1 MKKLCMTGILKRLW
15 SCERGAVAPIVGIC
29 AIMLVGA
36 VAVAVD
42 VGRGQ
47 VAQSKLQSA
56 LDSAGLA
63 AGAVV
68 AQNIDAEDLK
78 PEAWKYLKEN
88 FAGETVDAT
97 IAPSDFTLEL
107 SDDQMLVT
115 LEARASLPTTFMRIF
130 GHDTM
135 HVAARTEITREM
147 TGLEVALVID
157 VTGSMGN
164 PVSTTPPN
172 EDSTEKIVALRNSA
186 HDLIGILFGDN
197 ETVDDLWVGVVPF
210 SQTVNIGTDRTDWLT
225 DYEDR
230 MLYNNCVG
238 SSSHANWPHTHAT
251 GEVTPTY
258 CSANGP
264 NVSTRTKPPTLVND
278 WLDAPNPVAPK
289 VVVPANGWTGPMS
302 PWYFRPSGWGGCI
315 RERYDTGRD
324 VTDDPVSTEGFL
336 TYFAPYATNNE
347 WVRLTGTVPNRGS
360 YRIDNSADRSPNHGC
375 PQQTITTMTNDKSD
389 LDGAIDDLINPRGN
403 THVNVGAVWGWR
415 LLSPDWRGDWG
426 GAMDDNNLPLDYDE
440 PLSQKVMILMTDGDN
455 TMPGNFVTAYGFL
468 AEENLGTNDVDDAAD
483 ELDAKL
489 SEVCTAM
496 KEQGIIIYTIGF
508 GDELNGESLALL
520 QNCAST
526 GDYFFD
532 ARSTTDLSTAF
543 HTIGDALSKL
553 RVSK

>member
-1 MKKLCMTGILKRLW
+1 MKKLCMTGTLKRLW

-78 PEAWKYLKEN
+78 PEAWKYLQEN
-88 FAGETVDAT
+88 FAGETVEAT

-130 GHDTM
+130 GHETM

-147 TGLEVALVID
+147 TGLEVALVLD
-157 VTGSMGN
+157 VTGSMTGD
-164 PVSTTPPN
+164 VSAT
-172 EDSTEKIVALRNSA
+172 DSKEKITALREASHELLDA
-186 HDLIGILFGDN
+186 VFGDN
-197 ETVDDLWVGVVPF
+197 DTIDDLWVGIVPF
-210 SQTVNIGTDRTDWLT
+210 SQTVNVGTDRTDWLT
-225 DYEDR
+225 DYDTR

-238 SSSHANWPHTHAT
+238 PSSHSNWTAHSHSS
-251 GEVTPTY
+251 GETTPTY

-264 NVSTRTKPPTLVND
+264 NVSTRTKPSTLVND
-278 WLDAPNPVAPK
+278 WLDAPDPVAPK
-289 VVVPANGWTGPMS
+289 IVVPATGWTGPMA
-302 PWYFRPSGWGGCI
+302 PWYFRPSGWGGCV

-324 VTDDPVSTEGFL
+324 VTDDPVDTEGFL
-336 TYFAPYATNNE
+336 TYFAPYASNNE
-347 WVRLTGTVPNRGS
+347 WVRLTGSPANRGS
-360 YRIDNSADRSPNHGC
+360 YRIDESIDRSPNHGC
-375 PQQTITTMTNDKSD
+375 PQQPITTLTNDKSD
-389 LDGAIDDLINPRGN
+389 LGAAIDELLNPRGN
-403 THVNVGAVWGWR
+403 THTNVGAVWGWR

-426 GAMDDNNLPLDYDE
+426 GAMDDNNLPLEYDE

-455 TMPGNFVTAYGFL
+455 TMPTSFATAYGFINEDHL
-468 AEENLGTNDVDDAAD
+468 VSNDDPDDAAD
-483 ELDAKL
+483 VLDDKL
-489 SEVCTAM
+489 LEVCTAM
-496 KEQGIIIYTIGF
+496 KEQGIIIYTIGL
-508 GDELNGESLALL
+508 GDELDATLPLL
-520 QNCAST
+520 KSCASV

-532 ARSTTDLSTAF
+532 ARTTEELFAAF
-543 HTIGDALSKL
+543 NTIGDALSKL

>member
-1 MKKLCMTGILKRLW
+1 MKKLCMTGTLKRLW

-78 PEAWKYLKEN
+78 PEAWKYLQEN
-88 FAGETVDAT
+88 FAGETVEAT

-130 GHDTM
+130 GHETM

-147 TGLEVALVID
+147 TGLEVALVLD
-157 VTGSMGN
+157 VTGSMTGD
-164 PVSTTPPN
+164 VSAT
-172 EDSTEKIVALRNSA
+172 DSKEKITALREASHELLDA
-186 HDLIGILFGDN
+186 VFGNND
-197 ETVDDLWVGVVPF
+197 TIDDLWVGIVPF

-225 DYEDR
+225 DYDDR

-238 SSSHANWPHTHAT
+238 PSSHANWTAHSHSS
-251 GEVTPTY
+251 GETTPTY

-264 NVSTRTKPPTLVND
+264 NVSTRTKPSTLVND
-278 WLDAPNPVAPK
+278 WLDAPEPVAPK
-289 VVVPANGWTGPMS
+289 VVVPATGWTGPMS
-302 PWYFRPSGWGGCI
+302 PWYFRPSGWGGCV

-336 TYFAPYATNNE
+336 TYFAPYASNNE
-347 WVRLTGTVPNRGS
+347 WVRLTGSPANRGS
-360 YRIDNSADRSPNHGC
+360 YRIDESIDRSPNHGC
-375 PQQTITTMTNDKSD
+375 PQQAITTLTNDKSD
-389 LDGAIDDLINPRGN
+389 LGAAIDELLNPRGN
-403 THVNVGAVWGWR
+403 THTNVGAVWGWR

-426 GAMDDNNLPLDYDE
+426 GAMDDNNLPLEYDE

-455 TMPGNFVTAYGFL
+455 TMPTSFATAYGFINEDHL
-468 AEENLGTNDVDDAAD
+468 VTNDDPDDAAD
-483 ELDAKL
+483 VLDDKL
-489 SEVCTAM
+489 LEVCTAM
-496 KEQGIIIYTIGF
+496 KEQGIIIYTIGL
-508 GDELNGESLALL
+508 GDELDATLPLL
-520 QNCAST
+520 KSCASV

-532 ARSTTDLSTAF
+532 ARTTEELFAAF
-543 HTIGDALSKL
+543 NTIGDALSKL